1 MSKLSNIEKRTRSEK
16 LKAREPSFKRRL
28 RSTSKTKWEQH
39 ASRQPGASRE
49 YLMAHYGERAFNPN
63 GTINMS
69 VLNQAI
75 AKAKSEGDTL
85 NEKRLVLAKTYK
97 LTSEGKYRKRV
108 KV

>member
-1 MSKLSNIEKRTRSEK
+1 
-16 LKAREPSFKRRL
+16 
-28 RSTSKTKWEQH
+28 
-39 ASRQPGASRE
+39 
-49 YLMAHYGERAFNPN
+49 
-63 GTINMS
+63 MS

-85 NEKRLVLAKTYK
+85 NEKRLVLARTYK